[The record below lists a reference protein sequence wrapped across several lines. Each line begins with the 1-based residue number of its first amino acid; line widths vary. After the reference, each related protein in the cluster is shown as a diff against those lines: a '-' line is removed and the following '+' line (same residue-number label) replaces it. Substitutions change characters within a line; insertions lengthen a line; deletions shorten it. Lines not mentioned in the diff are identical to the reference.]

1 VRGAWGW
8 AAVAALI
15 LVFDLAAPEDETLTD
30 ACHRALRKHPW
41 MVVLLVAST
50 TLHLLLGWDNRYS
63 RVDAF
68 RAIGGAR
75 RYTRGL
81 KTRQRATQTAQSLF
95 TIEETI
101 A

>member
-1 VRGAWGW
+1 MRGAWGW

-30 ACHRALRKHPW
+30 ACHRALKRRPGT
-41 MVVLLVAST
+41 VITLILVTA
-50 TLHLLLGWDNRYS
+50 LHLLIGWDNRYS

-75 RYTRGL
+75 RYTRSL
-81 KTRQRATQTAQSLF
+81 KTRQRATQTAVRIL
-95 TIEETI
+95 TIEETTP
-101 A
+101 